1 MRKFVNLSRIVLLLT
16 GGTVFGAENASV
28 QYTLSF
34 PNAVHHEGQV
44 RAVFSGVKGPL
55 LEVKMSRSSP
65 GRYALHEFAKNVYGV
80 KASDG
85 AGQALSI
92 TQPDPYGW
100 NVAVPGGSGTVVF
113 EYTLFGDRADG
124 TYDGI
129 DETHA
134 HLNMPAT
141 LVWAH
146 GFENAAADVR
156 FDLPPGKKWKVA
168 TQLLPQSDGSWSAPD
183 LEMLMDAPV
192 EISNH
197 TVEEW
202 TVENARFRM
211 ALHHQGT
218 QGEAEHYARMC
229 QAVVLEEEGVFGA
242 LPKYDGGTYTFL
254 LDYLPYVQGDGM
266 EHRDSTYITDGGN
279 LGERASEMIGT
290 VSHEFFH
297 SWNVRR
303 IRPKSLEP
311 FDFERA
317 DMSGELWFAE
327 GFTNYYG
334 PLVLQRAGLAD
345 MRAFTT
351 SMGQAVNRVLT
362 APGRN
367 VHSAVE
373 MSDLAPFTDAATSL
387 DPNNFKNTFISY
399 YTYGSALAL
408 GIDLY
413 IREHYPGKS
422 LDDWMRVMW
431 RQHPDIQKPYT
442 LADLQSGLGDAVND
456 QAFAAEVFR
465 RHIEGKEPL
474 PYGELLL
481 PGGMLLRRSHP
492 GEAWWGKSDTKFGT
506 TGLELTSQTLRDTPL
521 YDAGLDKGDFIL
533 SVNGKAVESAEV
545 LASRKVGEKLR
556 LKVRTRGGDRET
568 SLVVGENPE
577 LEIVTF
583 EDAGRTVTPEVEA
596 FRRAWLGSKALR
608 KLPDID

>member
-1 MRKFVNLSRIVLLLT
+1 MRKFVNWSRIVLLLT
-16 GGTVFGAENASV
+16 GGTVFCADTATV

-34 PNAVHHEGQV
+34 PNAVHHEAQV
-44 RAVFSGVKGPL
+44 RAVFSGVKGQF

-80 KASDG
+80 KALDA
-85 AGQALSI
+85 AGHVLSL
-92 TQPDPYGW
+92 TRPDPSSW

-113 EYTLFGDRADG
+113 EYTLFGDHADG

-156 FDLPPGKKWKVA
+156 FDLPPAKNWKVA
-168 TQLLPQSDGSWSAPD
+168 TQLLPQSDGRWGAPN
-183 LEMLMDAPV
+183 LEMLMDGPV

-197 TVEEW
+197 TVQEW

-211 ALHHQGT
+211 ALHHEGT

-266 EHRDSTYITDGGN
+266 EHRDSTYITDEGS
-279 LGERASEMIGT
+279 LSEKASEMIGT

-303 IRPKSLEP
+303 IRPRSLEP
-311 FDFERA
+311 FDFERT

-327 GFTNYYG
+327 GFTSYYG
-334 PLVLQRAGLAD
+334 PLVLQRAGMAD
-345 MRAFTT
+345 LGAFTR

-362 APGRN
+362 APGRK

-373 MSDLAPFTDAATSL
+373 MSDLAPFTDAATSI

-408 GIDLY
+408 GIDLA

-442 LADLQSGLGDAVND
+442 LGDLQSALGDAVSD
-456 QAFAAEVFR
+456 RAFAAEVFR
-465 RHIEGKEPL
+465 RHIQGKEPL
-474 PYGELLL
+474 PYADLLL
-481 PGGMLLRRSHP
+481 SAGLLLRKSH
-492 GEAWWGKSDTKFGT
+492 GGAAWWGKSETKLSA
-506 TGLELTSQTLRDTPL
+506 TGLELTSETLRGTPL
-521 YDAGLDKGDFIL
+521 YEAGLDRGDIIL
-533 SVNGKAVESAEV
+533 AVNGKAVKSDEV
-545 LASRKVGEKLR
+545 LASRKVGEELR
-556 LKVRTRGGDRET
+556 LKVRTRAGERET
-568 SLVVGENPE
+568 SLVLGENPE

-583 EDAGRTVTPEVEA
+583 EDAGRTVTPQIEA
-596 FRRAWLGSKALR
+596 FRRAWLGSKALH
-608 KLPDID
+608 KLPDIN